1 MLTFTVLTLFP
12 EMFPGHLNYS
22 LAGKALSAG
31 KWQCRAVNIRD
42 YALDKHKTVD
52 DTPYGGGAGM
62 LMKSDVVDR
71 AITAN
76 HDKDGL
82 LINLSPRGR
91 LLNQQTVK
99 EFSGYEK
106 ITMLCGHYEGID
118 QRVLDKHRC
127 VDVSVGDYI
136 LSGGE
141 IAALTLMDALI
152 RLLPEVMGGG
162 EETLKEE
169 SFNDGLLEYPQYTRP
184 YDFEG
189 VTVPDVLL
197 SGHHEKIMQ
206 WRTDQKIAVTKE
218 RRPDLWEKFALK
230 LKEEGK

>member
-12 EMFPGHLNYS
+12 EMFPGHLAYS
-22 LAGKALSAG
+22 LAGKTLSAG
-31 KWQCRAVNIRD
+31 KWQCKAVNIRD

-71 AITAN
+71 AIIAN
-76 HDKDGL
+76 HEKGGL
-82 LINLSPRGR
+82 LLNLSPRGR
-91 LLNQQTVK
+91 LMNQQMVK
-99 EFSGYEK
+99 EFSGYDA

-127 VDVSVGDYI
+127 IDVSVGDYI

-162 EETLKEE
+162 EDTLKEE

-189 VTVPDVLL
+189 VTVPEVLL
-197 SGHHEKIMQ
+197 SGHHENIMR
-206 WRTDQKIAVTKE
+206 WRTDQKIAITKE
-218 RRPDLWEKFALK
+218 RRPDLWEKFAIK